1 MARVPLNQV
10 DLGFE
15 LSVEA
20 GENLK
25 IIDLARCLSLMNRK
39 MYRSGMVYSIDG
51 ISVACPNSVTNEFEV
66 WKIPE
71 IYNVSASYRL
81 AFETWREQRAEAAV
95 DIGDSPS
102 PMGRWSDFKLFYNEN
117 HLAGD
122 YDEVYPEGI
131 DAGAWAA
138 ITGGE
143 WNRADIVFYDA
154 ANAVHTMPIGM
165 LGADNTPTYGGV
177 IEAWG
182 DTRTGVMTPDPLLP
196 DAFSESWIGHTGPA
210 AEALEEPVQV
220 LIADENDFPPY
231 QFEADPTQDPKYT
244 GASIA
249 TDGVPHSVQLVNS
262 VNQNTHISGGLF
274 PLGFIVFK
282 YFGLETSQMKLIVHV
297 SRGEYK
303 GVAALPLGDFS

>member
-1 MARVPLNQV
+1 MNQV

-15 LSVEA
+15 LGVEA
-20 GENLK
+20 GVNLK

-81 AFETWREQRAEAAV
+81 AFETWKEQRAEAAI

-122 YDEVYPEGI
+122 YDEVFPEGI
-131 DAGAWAA
+131 DAGAWAS

-143 WNRADIVFYDA
+143 WNRADIVYYDA

-274 PLGFIVFK
+274 PLGFIVLK

-297 SRGEYK
+297 TRGQYK

>member
-1 MARVPLNQV
+1 MNQV

-15 LSVEA
+15 LSVTE
-20 GENLK
+20 GVNLK
-25 IIDLARCLSLMNRK
+25 IIDLPRCLSLLNRK

-51 ISVACPNSVTNEFEV
+51 ISVACPNTVTNEFEI

-71 IYNVSASYRL
+71 IYNVSQAYKL
-81 AFETWREQRAEAAV
+81 AFETWKKQRAEAAENNQI
-95 DIGDSPS
+95 DGSPS
-102 PMGRWSDFKLFYNEN
+102 PMGRWSDFKLYYNED
-117 HLAGD
+117 HLSGT
-122 YDEVYPEGI
+122 YDELFPAGI
-131 DAGAWAA
+131 DASAWTD

-143 WNRADIVFYDA
+143 WNRADIVYYDA

-196 DAFSESWIGHTGPA
+196 DSFSESWIGHTGPA
-210 AEALEEPVQV
+210 AEALEEPVEV

-231 QFEADPTQDPKYT
+231 QFEADPTLDPKYT

-262 VNQNTHISGGLF
+262 IDQNTHVSGGLF
-274 PLGFIVFK
+274 PLGYIVLK
-282 YFGLETSQMKLIVHV
+282 YFGAAAGDMKLIVHCT
-297 SRGEYK
+297 RGKYK
-303 GVAALPLGDFS
+303 GVAALPLGDFN